1 MSFRQSPRLGK
12 GVDGMDRLLRDFDL
26 RIAMVEQKY
35 IGHKKAV
42 GVTAAKDSTSFPEE
56 PTPGDRALDLS
67 TGQVYTA
74 SATGVWNLGGTPI
87 P

>member
-1 MSFRQSPRLGK
+1 MTYRESPRIAK

-26 RIAMVEQKY
+26 RIAMVEQRY
-35 IGHKKAV
+35 IGTKRDV
-42 GVTAAKDSTSFPEE
+42 GVTMVQNFTDLPEE
-56 PTPGDRALDLS
+56 PTTGDRAKVAG

-74 SATGVWNLGGTPI
+74 DAAGAWVLGGTI